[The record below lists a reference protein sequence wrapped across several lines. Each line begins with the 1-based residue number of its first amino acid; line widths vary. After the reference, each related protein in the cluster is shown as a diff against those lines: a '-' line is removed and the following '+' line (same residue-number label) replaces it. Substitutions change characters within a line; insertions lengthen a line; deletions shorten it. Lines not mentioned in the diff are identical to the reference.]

1 MDETV
6 IQKAK
11 GQILQHKTSDI
22 FTAIKSQEAGFK
34 LALPKDF
41 DASRFTRIAL
51 TAVRNNPAL
60 QKCTKESLLASMML
74 SAQLGL
80 EPNSPLQQAY
90 IIPYG
95 NKAEFQTGYKGLLK
109 LAWNSG
115 LVTLMDADK
124 VHENDHFEYVKG
136 FNPIFE
142 HKPTIKGKAG
152 EVIAYYAYAQI
163 KGGGNALVVMSKDE
177 VIEHA
182 KKFSKSYN
190 TKSSPWKSD
199 FDSMAKKTVL
209 IQLTKTLPQATTN
222 EALMFT
228 TAANVDST
236 VHSLHEDQIG
246 KAVTIEEMADDTDY
260 EVVDARVHESPIGAG
275 FAHKDTKAQ
284 EVEVNK
290 ETGEVIEIGLRD
302 KPVIKK
308 LIADIKKQSGDAE
321 NVLKNLPDNATED
334 EAIEKLTAF
343 KESLLLMAMP
353 D

>member
-1 MDETV
+1 MDKTMV
-6 IQKAK
+6 QKAK

-22 FTAIKSQEAGFK
+22 FNAIRSQEAGFK

-182 KKFSKSYN
+182 RKFSKSYN

-246 KAVTIEEMADDTDY
+246 KAVTIEEMVDDTEY
-260 EVVDARVHESPIGAG
+260 EVVEPEV
-275 FAHKDTKAQ
+275 KQ
-284 EVEVNK
+284 EPKTVKVKEDEVNT

-308 LIADIKKQSGDAE
+308 LIADITKQGGDAE

>member
-1 MDETV
+1 MDKTV

-11 GQILQHKTSDI
+11 GQALQHKTSDI
-22 FTAIKSQEAGFK
+22 FTAIRSQEAGFK

-182 KKFSKSYN
+182 RKFSKSYN

-222 EALMFT
+222 EALMFA

-246 KAVTIEEMADDTDY
+246 KAVTIEEMVDDTEY
-260 EVVDARVHESPIGAG
+260 EVVEPEV
-275 FAHKDTKAQ
+275 KQ
-284 EVEVNK
+284 EIKTVKVKEDDVNT

-302 KPVIKK
+302 KPVIKN
-308 LIADIKKQSGDAE
+308 LIADIKQQGGDAE
-321 NVLKNLPDNATED
+321 NALKNLPNNATED

>member
-1 MDETV
+1 MDKTV
-6 IQKAK
+6 VQQAK
-11 GQILQHKTSDI
+11 GQALQRKTSDI
-22 FTAIKSQEAGFK
+22 FTAIKAQEAGFK

-41 DASRFTRIAL
+41 DASRFTRIAI

-60 QKCTKESLLASMML
+60 QKCSKESLLASMML

-124 VHENDHFEYVKG
+124 VHENDHFEYIKG
-136 FNPIFE
+136 FNPKFE

-163 KGGGNALVVMSKDE
+163 KGGGNALVVMSREE

-182 KKFSKSYN
+182 KKFSKAYN

-246 KAVTIEEMADDTDY
+246 KAVTIEEMADETDY
-260 EVVDARVHESPIGAG
+260 EVVEPKVKP
-275 FAHKDTKAQ
+275 KTVK
-284 EVEVNK
+284 VNVD
-290 ETGEVIEIGLRD
+290 TGEVIETNWKD

-308 LIADIKKQSGDAE
+308 LMGDIKSAGGDAN
-321 NVLKNLPDNATED
+321 NVLKNLPESATED

-343 KESLLLMAMP
+343 KDSLLLMSMP

>member
-1 MDETV
+1 MDKTV

-11 GQILQHKTSDI
+11 GQALQHKTSDI
-22 FTAIKSQEAGFK
+22 FTAIRSQEAGFK

-124 VHENDHFEYVKG
+124 VHENDHFEYIKG
-136 FNPIFE
+136 FNPKFE
-142 HKPTIKGKAG
+142 HKPTIKGRAG
-152 EVIAYYAYAQI
+152 EVIAYYAFAKI

-182 KKFSKSYN
+182 RKFSKSYN
-190 TKSSPWKSD
+190 TKNSPWKSD

-246 KAVTIEEMADDTDY
+246 KAVTIEEMADDTEY
-260 EVVDARVHESPIGAG
+260 EVVEPEVKQE
-275 FAHKDTKAQ
+275 TKTVKVK
-284 EVEVNK
+284 EDEVNT

-302 KPVIKK
+302 KPVIKN
-308 LIADIKKQSGDAE
+308 LIADIKKQGGDAE
-321 NVLKNLPDNATED
+321 NVLKNLPDNATEA